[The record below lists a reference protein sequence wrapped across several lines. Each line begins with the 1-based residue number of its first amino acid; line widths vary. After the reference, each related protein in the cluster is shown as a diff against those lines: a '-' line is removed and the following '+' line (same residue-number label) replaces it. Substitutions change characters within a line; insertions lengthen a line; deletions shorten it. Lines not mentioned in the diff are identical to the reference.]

1 MAGVK
6 QRRSIANYLKIEE
19 AFYLMGA
26 GFTELNESPSAQT
39 TSKRYVND
47 KSATKGI
54 SGYDW
59 QTAFTTDVIASEKA
73 IEHICNIGKY
83 QLTGSEAETEYIIVD
98 LDEALSVSD
107 GDYRA
112 RKFNIAIEVADFSDE
127 DGEMTASGNL
137 LGIGDPIPGKFN
149 TKTKEF
155 VEGDFEYP
163 PKIQALSVV
172 STEGENAGDTKITV
186 TPTLTEGNSYKYK
199 VGQNLVLPGFEE
211 VCGAEYVVWDGT
223 SDITAITDDKIL
235 IIEANS
241 KNRALKAGIA
251 TIKSKGE
258 I

>member
-1 MAGVK
+1 
-6 QRRSIANYLKIEE
+6 
-19 AFYLMGA
+19 MGA